1 MPEQRTD
8 IPTDTSEPSGDAAG
22 GAGAIPAASLLPQ
35 VYRELRALAESR
47 LRRLPPG
54 QTLQPTALVHEAY
67 MRLVGSADPGWNGRG
82 HFFGA
87 AARAMRNILVDEA
100 RRKGAEKRGGGR
112 LRVDLPDSALAAIT
126 RHADMLELDEALERL
141 EQIDERKGSVVMLR
155 VFCGLTIDQT
165 AMALGLSAAT
175 VERDWAYAKAWL
187 HRELKRV
194 QEEEGT

>member
-1 MPEQRTD
+1 MPNQEPASRSEHAEPALANEQDQARL
-8 IPTDTSEPSGDAAG
+8 
-22 GAGAIPAASLLPQ
+22 PAAELLPQ

-67 MRLVGSADPGWNGRG
+67 MRLVGTADPGWNGRG

-87 AARAMRNILVDEA
+87 AAKAMRNILVDEA
-100 RRKGAEKRGGGR
+100 RRKGANKRGGDR

-126 RHADMLELDEALERL
+126 RHADMLELDEALAKL
-141 EQIDERKGSVVMLR
+141 EELDERKGSVVMLR

-175 VERDWAYAKAWL
+175 VERDWTYAKAWL
-187 HRELKRV
+187 HRELSREHV
-194 QEEEGT
+194 EGES

>member
-1 MPEQRTD
+1 MPNQEPASRDIASQPEQREERAPD
-8 IPTDTSEPSGDAAG
+8 RM
-22 GAGAIPAASLLPQ
+22 PAAELLPQ

-67 MRLVGSADPGWNGRG
+67 MRLVGNADPGWNGRG

-87 AARAMRNILVDEA
+87 AAKAMRNILVDEA
-100 RRKGAEKRGGGR
+100 RRKGADKRGGDR

-126 RHADMLELDEALERL
+126 RHADMLELDEALAKL
-141 EQIDERKGSVVMLR
+141 EELDERKGSVVMLR

-165 AMALGLSAAT
+165 AMALSMSAAT

-187 HRELKRV
+187 HRELLR
-194 QEEEGT
+194 EREEGEP

>member
-1 MPEQRTD
+1 MPNQEPASRSEHAEPALTNEQDQARL
-8 IPTDTSEPSGDAAG
+8 
-22 GAGAIPAASLLPQ
+22 PAAELLPQ

-67 MRLVGSADPGWNGRG
+67 MRLVGNADPGWNGRG

-87 AARAMRNILVDEA
+87 AAKAMRNILVDEA
-100 RRKGAEKRGGGR
+100 RRKGANKRGGDR

-126 RHADMLELDEALERL
+126 RHADMLELDEALAKL
-141 EQIDERKGSVVMLR
+141 EELDERKGSVVMLR

-187 HRELKRV
+187 HRELSR
-194 QEEEGT
+194 EHIEGES

>member
-8 IPTDTSEPSGDAAG
+8 IPTDTSEPSGDTAG

>member
-194 QEEEGT
+194 QEEEGA

>member
-1 MPEQRTD
+1 MPNQEPASRSEHAEPALANEQDQARL
-8 IPTDTSEPSGDAAG
+8 
-22 GAGAIPAASLLPQ
+22 PAAELLPQ

-67 MRLVGSADPGWNGRG
+67 MRLVGNADPGWNGRG

-87 AARAMRNILVDEA
+87 AAKAMRNILVDEA
-100 RRKGAEKRGGGR
+100 RRKGANKRGGDR

-126 RHADMLELDEALERL
+126 RHADMLELDEALAKL
-141 EQIDERKGSVVMLR
+141 EELDERKGSVVMLR

-175 VERDWAYAKAWL
+175 VERDWTYAKAWL
-187 HRELKRV
+187 HRELSREHV
-194 QEEEGT
+194 EGES